1 MALLTVRFNK
11 TKLLSLV
18 HDGQTVIVK
27 DSEVNGLKFKV
38 GQVRTV
44 FQFEK
49 RISGCK
55 GSPITVTIGAFPI
68 VSIDEARQ
76 EARRLAN
83 LCEKG
88 LDPRR
93 VRDDSEPLSLTVQ
106 AALDKFFQIKAGVS
120 FTTMRGYRQVARNQ
134 FPKRWLKLELA
145 SITPEMLVDQ
155 FHEIRKTARKQCW
168 YFLKTFGN
176 IWNSCAPYYKDAR
189 GKRLLGV
196 NPIPEARLML
206 QHIVPDTPKRTVI
219 PKSALGK
226 FVVSVE
232 RLRGGTKRADN
243 TQLRLAPASV
253 AAMCDIVLLSLFT
266 GFRFNEARHLKW
278 DYIDLE
284 RGLIHLPGK
293 VFSGQGEFE
302 GTKNHQ
308 DHWIPLC
315 TYAWSQLRTLRQ
327 SRTSASPY
335 VFPSPKDPS
344 KPAGRYCRVFRRIAE
359 LMGSPFSPH
368 ATRRT
373 FASAANEAGIGFLAV
388 KRMLNHAYQG
398 GVTGGY
404 IVPGF
409 NPEKER
415 VHFQKVCD
423 FILER
428 RAEYLGQKTAPTH
441 IDKDALLK
449 LKRYALNLG
458 IDPLDAFEAL
468 KQERDE
474 ALALAS

>member
-18 HDGQTVIVK
+18 HDGQAVIVK
-27 DSEVNGLKFKV
+27 DAEVNGLKFKV

-49 RISGCK
+49 RISGRK

-68 VSIDEARQ
+68 ISIDEARR

-93 VRDDSEPLSLTVQ
+93 VCDDSEQPSLTVQ

-120 FTTMRGYRQVARNQ
+120 FTTLRGYRQIARHQ

-155 FHEIRKTARKQCW
+155 FHHVRKTARKRCW
-168 YFLKTFGN
+168 EFLKTFGN
-176 IWNSCAPYYKDAR
+176 IWNSCTPYYKDAR
-189 GKRLLGV
+189 GNRLLGV
-196 NPIPEARLML
+196 NPVPEARHML
-206 QHIVPDTPKRTVI
+206 RHIVPDNPKRTVI
-219 PKSALGK
+219 PKSALGR
-226 FVVSVE
+226 FVVTVE
-232 RLRGGTKRADN
+232 RLRAGTETMGKIK
-243 TQLRLAPASV
+243 LRLASASV

-284 RGLIHLPGK
+284 RGIIHLPGK

-308 DHWIPLC
+308 DHWTPLC
-315 TYAWSQLRTLRQ
+315 TYAWSMLRNLRQ
-327 SRTSASPY
+327 TRTTISVY

-415 VHFQKVCD
+415 VHFQNVCD

-428 RAEYLGQKTAPTH
+428 RAEYLGQTKSPNR
-441 IDKDALLK
+441 IDKDALAK
-449 LKRYALNLG
+449 LKNYALELG
-458 IDPLDAFEAL
+458 INLPNAL
-468 KQERDE
+468 VKTLRQEH
-474 ALALAS
+474 